1 MEKHIGVHKN
11 KNPQDIVMNKEYFE
25 RTVLRLN
32 YKEKTLL
39 KQMMEA
45 DDWENVSGFIKY
57 KLFGFDENPK
67 YKRKL
72 KKGTATDYAIALR
85 EIGFEIVKKF
95 DYLIYLYN
103 KNTNQLWREEGVDMK
118 AWIKTTKIP
127 FERAEKAVLEY
138 LSDVKEIAKA
148 LKLDKYFEMPSDK
161 MNINAET
168 ATVEEMDALAKQLR
182 EERAF
187 MGHSFKNE

>member
-1 MEKHIGVHKN
+1 MPLKGEAKRNYDKISKRERIPLN
-11 KNPQDIVMNKEYFE
+11 LSFKE
-25 RTVLRLN
+25 R
-32 YKEKTLL
+32 TLL
-39 KQMMEA
+39 KQIMEKEE
-45 DDWENVSGFIKY
+45 WENTAGFIKY
-57 KLFGFDENPK
+57 KLFGLDADIR
-67 YKRKL
+67 YKKKL
-72 KKGTATDYAIALR
+72 KKGNATDHVINLR

-118 AWIKTTKIP
+118 AWIKTTKVP